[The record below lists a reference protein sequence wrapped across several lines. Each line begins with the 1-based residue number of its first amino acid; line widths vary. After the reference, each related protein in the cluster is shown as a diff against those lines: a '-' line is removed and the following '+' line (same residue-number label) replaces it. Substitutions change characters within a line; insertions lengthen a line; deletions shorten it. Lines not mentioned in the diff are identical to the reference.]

1 MLYLS
6 VSLSEVA
13 VKLDVLRD
21 VHRFSPHKL
30 QQGSGQAGVPGADS
44 LLGFHQISPSALQI
58 GGWGAVQGHV
68 GQLVIEHGVMFG
80 FDAVTLSFS
89 HQTLG
94 DQLLGIGVRYA
105 LTGPVRTQRSTWY

>member
-1 MLYLS
+1 MS
-6 VSLSEVA
+6 VSLSKVA

-21 VHRFSPHKL
+21 VHRFCPHKL
-30 QQGSGQAGVPGADS
+30 QQGNGQAGVPGADS

-58 GGWGAVQGHV
+58 GGWRAVQGHV

-89 HQTLG
+89 HQALG
-94 DQLLGIGVRYA
+94 DQLLSIGIRYA
-105 LTGPVRTQRSTWY
+105 LTGPVRTQQ